1 MRFWLVGTVAVL
13 VLMIPGAVRADSV
26 EAPSRPLLVIRT
38 YNTSQVSRGNLRIAQ
53 DFAAAIL
60 KDVASDVRWLDC
72 GVKDIGPIGES
83 PRCGET
89 LASNELILRILTK
102 GSVGDDRDVS
112 MGFSTVSRTPADH
125 ASILSTVFA
134 DVVAVVAS
142 AARVDTTRL
151 LGYAIAH
158 EIGHLLLNSPQH
170 SNAGLMR
177 ALWSSSEL
185 RANRPADWVFLSEDA
200 EKMRQTI
207 AARQPGLSAGDL
219 LSNVDNLGSGR

>member
-1 MRFWLVGTVAVL
+1 ML
-13 VLMIPGAVRADSV
+13 VLMIPNAVRADSV
-26 EAPSRPLLVIRT
+26 DAPSRPLLLIRT

-60 KDVASDVRWLDC
+60 KDVASDIRWLDC
-72 GVKDIGPIGES
+72 GVKSIEPIGGS
-83 PRCGET
+83 ARCGQT

-102 GSVGDDRDVS
+102 GSVGDARDVS
-112 MGFSTVSRTPADH
+112 MGFSPVSRTPEEH

-134 DVVAVVAS
+134 DVVALVAR
-142 AARVDTTRL
+142 AAHVDATRL

-158 EIGHLLLNSPQH
+158 EIGHLLLNSPRH

-185 RANRPADWVFLSEDA
+185 QANRSADWVFLSEDA

-207 AARQPGLSAGDL
+207 AARQAISA
-219 LSNVDNLGSGR
+219 SSR